1 MSSLENFSLETSWS
15 KSNGLLCWEN
25 CAATVRGSAASTW
38 RLETRSI
45 SRDWRVTVIL
55 SEPKTHCFLI
65 HTGLITKTVSIK
77 SMIFVYQCCFL
88 VLDATGV
95 LTVKKLFSYAT
106 FSPQELPLIL
116 FLETF
121 FCIMVLKQSTEHS
134 LPCCES
140 LREGN
145 TGEKWPW
152 KVNAFISY

>member
-1 MSSLENFSLETSWS
+1 M
-15 KSNGLLCWEN
+15 
-25 CAATVRGSAASTW
+25 
-38 RLETRSI
+38 
-45 SRDWRVTVIL
+45 IL
-55 SEPKTHCFLI
+55 SEPKTHFFLI

-121 FCIMVLKQSTEHS
+121 FCIMVLKHSTEHS

-145 TGEKWPW
+145 TGEK
-152 KVNAFISY
+152 